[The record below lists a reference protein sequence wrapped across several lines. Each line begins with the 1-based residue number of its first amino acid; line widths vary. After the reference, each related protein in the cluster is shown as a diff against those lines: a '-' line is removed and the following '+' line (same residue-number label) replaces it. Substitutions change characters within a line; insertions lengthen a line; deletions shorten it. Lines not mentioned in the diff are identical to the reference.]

1 MGEDDGINGETRLQ
15 SAIDSIK
22 TLIGAYDD
30 FGDVRINLVTFSTVA
45 TAQEAWL
52 SVDEVVD
59 ILDDLVAAGVTNY
72 DSALAAAM
80 ENYSQDGA
88 LENAQSI
95 SYFFSDGS
103 PNYGD
108 GDSSQ
113 LDVLV
118 GNTVYYSD
126 RGISP
131 QEEEIWTDFLVE
143 NGVKSYAI
151 GLGEGVTEDN
161 LNPIA
166 YDGSADEDIDAAIVT
181 SFSDLDD
188 SLAATVQSPVSGQ
201 LVSGSSVDGSLLGA
215 DGGYLQSVTV
225 DGTTYSYDPVTNTV
239 SATGSDNSS
248 YDADSLELIISTD
261 LGGSMLFNLGSGDF
275 TYTPPDNV
283 SERSTDSFDYV
294 TVDNDGD
301 TNASSVSIDV
311 DKLAVVIGTD
321 GNDTLTGDG
330 DGPFYADYLVGQ
342 GGNDTLSGGEGSDRL
357 EGGSGNDTLRGGTGN
372 DILSGG
378 EGDDL
383 LVGGAGNDILTGGDG
398 ADTFQW
404 LSGHDINSEGGMATD
419 TITDFSV
426 ADGDVIDLSDLL
438 QSNDDADTL
447 SSFLHFESDGE
458 GGTNIEISVDG
469 SDGSNITQEIN
480 LQDVDLTSG
489 GDTDTQIIQS
499 LLDSNSLKTN
509 VDG

>member
-1 MGEDDGINGETRLQ
+1 M
-15 SAIDSIK
+15 
-22 TLIGAYDD
+22 
-30 FGDVRINLVTFSTVA
+30 TFSTVA
-45 TAQEAWL
+45 TAQDAWL
-52 SVDEVVD
+52 SVDEVVE

-108 GDSSQ
+108 GDSNQ

-143 NGVKSYAI
+143 NGIKSYAI
-151 GLGEGVTEDN
+151 GLGDGVTESN
-161 LNPIA
+161 LDPIA
-166 YDGSADEDIDAAIVT
+166 YDGSAVENLDSTVVT
-181 SFSDLDD
+181 SFEDLDD
-188 SLAATVQSPVSGQ
+188 TLAATVQSPVSGQ

-225 DGTTYSYDPVTNTV
+225 DGTTYSYDPDTNAV
-239 SATGSDNSS
+239 SATGTDNSS
-248 YDADSLELIISTD
+248 YDAGSLELTISTE
-261 LGGSMLFNLGSGDF
+261 LGGSMLFNLGTGDF
-275 TYTPPDNV
+275 SYTPPDNV

-311 DKLAVVIGTD
+311 DKLSVLIGTS
-321 GNDTLTGDG
+321 GNETLTGDG
-330 DGPFYADYLVGQ
+330 DGPFYADYLIGQ
-342 GGNDTLSGGEGSDRL
+342 GGDDTLSGGVGSDRL

-383 LVGGAGNDILTGGDG
+383 LVGGTGNDILTGGDG

-404 LSGHDINSEGGMATD
+404 LSGDDINSEGGMATD

-438 QSNDDADTL
+438 EADEDADTL
-447 SSFLHFESDGE
+447 ELPTLRVRWRGWHQYRD
-458 GGTNIEISVDG
+458 
-469 SDGSNITQEIN
+469 QCRW
-480 LQDVDLTSG
+480 
-489 GDTDTQIIQS
+489 IQRQQYHARDQS
-499 LLDSNSLKTN
+499 A
-509 VDG
+509 

>member
-1 MGEDDGINGETRLQ
+1 MSTSDGVDNSTRLQ
-15 SAIDSIK
+15 SAINSVKVLLDS
-22 TLIGAYDD
+22 YDD
-30 FGDVRINLVTFSTVA
+30 FGDVMVNLVVFQSYASYAPGWVTVERA
-45 TAQEAWL
+45 SLLLDTLEAGG
-52 SVDEVVD
+52 
-59 ILDDLVAAGVTNY
+59 ATNY
-72 DSALAAAM
+72 DSALDTAM
-80 ENYSQDGA
+80 WNFNADGA
-88 LENAQSI
+88 LESAQNV
-95 SYFFSDGS
+95 SYFFSDGI
-103 PNYGD
+103 PNRPSG
-108 GDSSQ
+108 SA
-113 LDVLV
+113 
-118 GNTVYYSD
+118 
-126 RGISP
+126 GISAG
-131 QEEEIWTDFLVE
+131 EEVEWQQFLID
-143 NGVKSYAI
+143 NSIKSYSI
-151 GLGEGVTEDN
+151 GLGGSVNESN
-161 LNPIA
+161 LDPIA
-166 YDGSADEDIDAAIVT
+166 YDGSAVENLDSTVVT